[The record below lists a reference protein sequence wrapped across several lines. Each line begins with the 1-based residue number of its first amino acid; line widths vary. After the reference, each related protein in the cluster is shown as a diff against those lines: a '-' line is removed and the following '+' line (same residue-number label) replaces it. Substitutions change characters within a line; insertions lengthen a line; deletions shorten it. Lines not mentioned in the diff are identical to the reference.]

1 MNNSSLAQFPTT
13 LFFGK
18 IIIFFHFA
26 DQVLQSI
33 VSTFSAYLTF
43 SIGGQFLEKAG
54 VTKLEN
60 LYKGI
65 KVRHMY
71 MYSRIEYSYVQ
82 AYMQGKSPWDASCC
96 ITSGG
101 GTTSF

>member
-1 MNNSSLAQFPTT
+1 M
-13 LFFGK
+13 
-18 IIIFFHFA
+18 
-26 DQVLQSI
+26 
-33 VSTFSAYLTF
+33 STYSAYLTF

-54 VTKLEN
+54 LTKLEN

-82 AYMQGKSPWDASCC
+82 AYCRESPNGMQVVVLHQEEGLQVFSTVGIYDWDML
-96 ITSGG
+96 
-101 GTTSF
+101 